1 MVWMECKVLEVFFP
15 FISFWNAFHKKIGHN
30 ILILTYWILGIKNM
44 CVLDNHM
51 VCKKASILVVE
62 YNEQLLLLLLV
73 ECYKLLM
80 LNAPKDL
87 KV

>member
-1 MVWMECKVLEVFFP
+1 MKCKVLEVLFP

-30 ILILTYWILGIKNM
+30 ILILIYWILGIKNM
-44 CVLDNHM
+44 CVVNNHM
-51 VCKKASILVVE
+51 ECEKTSILVVE

-73 ECYKLLM
+73 ECYKLLIP
-80 LNAPKDL
+80 NATKDL

>member
-1 MVWMECKVLEVFFP
+1 MKCKVLEVFFP

-30 ILILTYWILGIKNM
+30 ILILISWIVRIKNI
-44 CVLDNHM
+44 CVVNNHM
-51 VCKKASILVVE
+51 VCGKTSILVVE

-80 LNAPKDL
+80 SNATKDL
-87 KV
+87 KM